1 MNVGLWILRVLSA
14 AIGPILPGLTRVLPF
29 LVAWAAAGVAFVVG
43 SATVFHTAGGEY
55 SSAVTTFV
63 LFVLCAC
70 LAYGRARLRPIPPRG
85 AR

>member
-43 SATVFHTAGGEY
+43 SATVFHTAGGE
-55 SSAVTTFV
+55 
-63 LFVLCAC
+63 
-70 LAYGRARLRPIPPRG
+70 
-85 AR
+85 